1 MKSRLLYFNRFKEAG
16 GQVLLQCEAS
26 ANPPPKYEWQ
36 QKILT
41 AVTRT
46 NDDNDDVDV
55 DVDDKNVD
63 EKVFLRGSEKTLEFR
78 NVSYDL
84 EGQWVCVASNVIKGK
99 KNILA
104 IFRPEL
110 IYEAFEVCE
119 LVTSSCFNQKN
130 WLG

>member
-1 MKSRLLYFNRFKEAG
+1 M
-16 GQVLLQCEAS
+16 LLQCEAS
-26 ANPPPKYEWQ
+26 ANPPPRYEWQ

-46 NDDNDDVDV
+46 NDDSDADV

-99 KNILA
+99 KN
-104 IFRPEL
+104 
-110 IYEAFEVCE
+110 Y
-119 LVTSSCFNQKN
+119 SSN
-130 WLG
+130 L

>member
-1 MKSRLLYFNRFKEAG
+1 M
-16 GQVLLQCEAS
+16 LLQCEAS
-26 ANPPPKYEWQ
+26 ANPPPRYEWQ

-46 NDDNDDVDV
+46 NDGNDADV

-99 KNILA
+99 NN
-104 IFRPEL
+104 
-110 IYEAFEVCE
+110 Y
-119 LVTSSCFNQKN
+119 SSN
-130 WLG
+130 L